1 MTNTGTTSPLEI
13 ANIFDLNMLDENVS
27 PVDIASSVD
36 DIVVRNFI
44 ATIDSLFKKKTQ
56 TPFNRYESRI
66 DTIPMKQRLR

>member
-44 ATIDSLFKKKTQ
+44 ATIDSLSSKRKLK
-56 TPFNRYESRI
+56 PF
-66 DTIPMKQRLR
+66 